1 MRFLLLSDTHGK
13 LGIINELA
21 AEVGAD
27 AVIHAGDFGFYDE
40 GSYERISER
49 ELRLHITHSDLEPEP
64 KMEILGLSHEERTAA
79 CKDACPLSELPMYI
93 DGRLRFAVPVYA
105 VWGNHEDKKVVE
117 SFLHGDLEVENLHV
131 LTHRTA
137 YRVGPALVYGLGG
150 NLLPGSKLLQ
160 KPIAGGAG
168 RVWSTLSQ
176 YVELI
181 QTVDGQEDQ
190 SVTRIFVSHVSPG
203 KEPFVEFIAARTS
216 ANFTVN
222 GHMGAPY
229 PMVWNPFAV
238 RSVEEASRRLQQGIS
253 ETKRSCL
260 EAKGSDTSQVEQAFS
275 VIDRIP
281 ETEARLGR
289 GVKVPRWYCK
299 MTHINLPDAD
309 VGYAVMDLMKEGAA
323 IRTSV
328 LSDGCT

>member
-21 AEVGAD
+21 AEAEAD

-40 GSYERISER
+40 GSYERVSER
-49 ELRLHITHSDLEPEP
+49 ELRLHITHSDLELGQKTE
-64 KMEILGLSHEERTAA
+64 MLGLDHEKKAAA
-79 CKDACPLSELPMYI
+79 CRETCPLSDLPMYI
-93 DGRLRFAVPVYA
+93 DGRLRFEIPVYA
-105 VWGNHEDKKVVE
+105 VWGNHEDRNVVE
-117 SFLHGDLEVENLHV
+117 GFVRGDLEVENLHL

-150 NLLPGSKLLQ
+150 NFLPGSKLLQ
-160 KPIAGGAG
+160 KPIAGAAG

-176 YVELI
+176 YVDLI
-181 QTVDGQEDQ
+181 QAIDGQEDQ
-190 SVTRIFVSHVSPG
+190 SGTRIFVSHVSPG
-203 KEPFVEFIAARTS
+203 KEPFVEFIGARTS
-216 ANFTVN
+216 AEFTVS

-238 RSVEEASRRLQQGIS
+238 RSIEDASRRLQRGILETKQSCIEARGS
-253 ETKRSCL
+253 ET
-260 EAKGSDTSQVEQAFS
+260 AKVEQAFS

-289 GVKVPRWYCK
+289 GVKVPRWYRK
-299 MTHINLPDAD
+299 MSHISLPDAD
-309 VGYAVMDLMKEGAA
+309 IGYAVLDLAKEGSRIHTA
-323 IRTSV
+323 V
-328 LSDGCT
+328 LPGGYT

>member
-40 GSYERISER
+40 RSYERVSER
-49 ELRLHITHSDLEPEP
+49 ELRLHITHSDLGTGF
-64 KMEILGLSHEERTAA
+64 KKEILGLSREKRIAA
-79 CKDACPLSELPMYI
+79 CRDACPLSELPMYI
-93 DGRLRFAVPVYA
+93 DGRLRFTVPVYA
-105 VWGNHEDKKVVE
+105 VWGNHEDRTVVE
-117 SFLHGDLEVENLHV
+117 SFHRGDLEVENLHL

-137 YRVGPALVYGLGG
+137 YRVGPALLYGLGG
-150 NLLPGSKLLQ
+150 NFLPGSKLLQ

-176 YVELI
+176 CVELI
-181 QTVDGQEDQ
+181 NTVDGQEDQ
-190 SVTRIFVSHVSPG
+190 SGTRLFVSHVSPG
-203 KEPFVEFIAARTS
+203 KEPFVEFVAARTR
-216 ANFTVN
+216 ADFTVS

-238 RSVEEASRRLQQGIS
+238 RSVEEASRRLQQGIVD
-253 ETKRSCL
+253 TKRSCL
-260 EAKGSDTSQVEQAFS
+260 EARGSDTSHVEQAFS
-275 VIDRIP
+275 VIDKIP

-309 VGYAVMDLMKEGAA
+309 VGYAVLDLTDGSAK
-323 IRTSV
+323 IRTCTGSI
-328 LSDGCT
+328 GCQ